1 MIHAKL
7 VSFTARGAQT
17 LEHVAQALEHVA
29 QMREQI
35 EPPAD
40 AEPAVCVERYLRTV
54 DPSLTH
60 TQLSRFAQ
68 QAMVDCDLLIFVG
81 ATGIAVRAIAPYLQG
96 KAFDPAVLV
105 LDEAGRFVIP
115 LLSGH
120 IGGANAFAERI
131 AAALGAQA
139 VVTTATDGRGVF
151 AVDIWAKTQGC
162 VIVDTEPI
170 RHVSGA
176 LLRGYT
182 VGLTS
187 RFPVDGI
194 LPPHIR
200 LDSTSHPMLTQA
212 TPVDSDNCCLGQ
224 VGIYIGYDTSFAPY
238 AHTLHLVP
246 RWVHVGIG
254 CRKGATQSQIETAVT
269 DVLHIAG
276 IPAEAVCAV
285 ASIVQKQNEPGL
297 LLFCQTWHVPF
308 RVFSAEKLQQA
319 PGRFTASAFVQSTVG
334 VDNVCE
340 RAAVCSAGGGR
351 LLYPKTAR
359 GGVTVALAEQP
370 RRLSF

>member
-17 LEHVAQALEHVA
+17 LERVAQALEESQSA
-29 QMREQI
+29 I
-35 EPPAD
+35 Y
-40 AEPAVCVERYLRTV
+40 VERYLRTV
-54 DPSLTH
+54 DPSLSH

-96 KAFDPAVLV
+96 KSFDPAVLV

-120 IGGANAFAERI
+120 IGGANAFAEQI

-139 VVTTATDGRGVF
+139 VITTATDGRGVF
-151 AVDIWAKTQGC
+151 AVDTWAKTQDC

-176 LLRGYT
+176 LLRGDT
-182 VGLTS
+182 VGLMSEQIS
-187 RFPVDGI
+187 RFPIDGA

-200 LDSTSHPMLTQA
+200 FDSPLLAPRPTPDQTASNTALTQA
-212 TPVDSDNCCLGQ
+212 GSQLGQ
-224 VGIYIGYDTSFAPY
+224 VGIYIGYDTSLTPY
-238 AHTLHLVP
+238 GHTLHLIP
-246 RWVHVGIG
+246 RWVHLGIG
-254 CRKGATQSQIETAVT
+254 CRRGTTQAQIEAAVT
-269 DVLHIAG
+269 DVLHRTG
-276 IPAEAVCAV
+276 IPVEAISAV
-285 ASIVQKQNEPGL
+285 ASIACKQDEPGL
-297 LLFCQTWHVPF
+297 LLFCQAWHKPF
-308 RVFSAEKLQQA
+308 RVFSVEELQKV
-319 PGRFTASAFVQSTVG
+319 PGCFTASAFVQSAVG

-340 RAAVCSAGGGR
+340 RAAVCSADGGR

-359 GGVTVALAEQP
+359 DGVTVALAEQQ